1 VSFNYRSSLQRTMII
16 YFLLIGFASSLVG
29 VEFILDTQKQ
39 ELRYELLEGFQKLS
53 RDEIRFE
60 DAFQPIRMLR
70 NKAIVMVFVILC
82 VVVIVLTM
90 FIKNVTEP
98 LQHMIDVSREI
109 ARGDLSKSINIA
121 ANNELAELGN
131 VINDLTTNMQEMI
144 LLADEVCASGVELVG
159 ELSAS
164 LADGGLDPE
173 HTGKLQAAMEV
184 HDRRVRLLQGIIH
197 DVSLFKIGRG

>member
-1 VSFNYRSSLQRTMII
+1 MII

-70 NKAIVMVFVILC
+70 NKAIVMVVVILC

-90 FIKNVTEP
+90 FIKNITEP
-98 LQHMIDVSREI
+98 LQPIDVSREI
-109 ARGDLSKSINIA
+109 ARGDLSNYQHRRQQSWRAITS
-121 ANNELAELGN
+121 
-131 VINDLTTNMQEMI
+131 TT
-144 LLADEVCASGVELVG
+144 S
-159 ELSAS
+159 
-164 LADGGLDPE
+164 P
-173 HTGKLQAAMEV
+173 
-184 HDRRVRLLQGIIH
+184 RRCR
-197 DVSLFKIGRG
+197 K